1 MFEES
6 LNTAELEQQILDLRQ
21 ANLTLQQKLIKAK
34 AKTDELV
41 DATYQA
47 AYDCFLNMGGLNEVP
62 APKKDRRKARE
73 QVALWHL
80 TDWQLGKETP
90 TYNTEVCK
98 DRVRLFRQKARTLT
112 EVQRAAHPVK
122 KCWILLGGDMLE
134 SVFQFPTQVYEIDST
149 LHAQLFNVVDLIVET
164 VRDALDIYEYV
175 HVVPEWGNHGRIGS
189 KRDAVVKSDNF
200 DRFAYEMA
208 RRMLEGQSR
217 LTWQDC
223 PEDIQK
229 IYIPPNTPN
238 GSGYRAI
245 LIHGDEVGR
254 NGFASS
260 TTLVAA
266 VGRWQAGA
274 FDYPFTDCY
283 TGHFHSHY
291 ELPVANGTG
300 SVFQTG
306 STESSN
312 RYAQI
317 QLAVTSTPSQ
327 RLHFIDPDKGRVV
340 SSMKVWLDE

>member
-1 MFEES
+1 MFHDELE
-6 LNTAELEQQILDLRQ
+6 NAELQEQIIELRKS
-21 ANLTLQQKLIKAK
+21 NLTLQQKLIKAK

-41 DATYQA
+41 EATYQA
-47 AYDCFLNMGGLNEVP
+47 AYDCFLNMGGLSEVP

-90 TYNTEVCK
+90 SYNTEIGK
-98 DRVRLFRQKARTLT
+98 KRVRLFREKARRIT

-134 SVFQFPTQVYEIDST
+134 SLFQFPTQVFEIDST
-149 LHAQLFNVVDLIVET
+149 LHEQLFNVVDLIVET
-164 VRDALDIYEYV
+164 VRDALTIYEYV

-189 KRDAVVKSDNF
+189 RRDSVPASDNF

-217 LTWQDC
+217 LTWQEC
-223 PEDIQK
+223 PEDIQR
-229 IYIPPNTPN
+229 IYIPPNTAD
-238 GSGYRAI
+238 GKGYYGL

-260 TTLVAA
+260 TTLLAA
-266 VGRWQAGA
+266 VARWASGA
-274 FDYPFTDCY
+274 LDYPFTDVY

-291 ELPVANGTG
+291 ELPIANGVG